1 MRRTALLLA
10 CVASASAHTA
20 SATHHRSG
28 RAHLAHGHQISLLAQ
43 GEDQQQQQGESYCI
57 SMDGQTM
64 VDDTW
69 CVVSCS
75 NIPPNCPGDLC
86 DCVTGSEAK
95 KRYDT
100 VQETLKNATKIKEE
114 VPAVMGA
121 GGNTGEVSTA
131 EGAGNVTGMFPL
143 NGDQPVHREQAVH
156 QREPKQGDAGYL
168 EAAKRTAAPSP
179 PKSEAEIKWDAQAAA
194 WAVRDGPSPGE
205 EANSMPLQAGN
216 ASAENSTLA
225 EAPIGDL
232 AEMVKQIAEGVA
244 AKEAAAAA
252 AAAAKEASNATQ
264 EEPTATPL
272 PQSSDVAKKPVDD
285 TPKNYTQVHASQGEG
300 EVLAEADAA
309 AAEAEIYPLPKNAS
323 SSEFKNASTDQVKDL
338 STGFKAEDAVAT
350 DAPKSSSQQGAA
362 VAAAAPVA
370 TVSAEISAE
379 VSAAISGA
387 PPVETA
393 PRMVGTASADGNH
406 DDGAGV
412 ISPDAGPKPEDR
424 PAATKGW
431 LLSSNPNPNP
441 NPNPYPHPHP
451 NPDPNPNPNPN
462 PNRYPYPNPNQVGSC
477 PRCPLRTPRT
487 TRRGR
492 CSSPRRP
499 RPRRGRPS
507 SPTSSTPSHRSAG

>member
-20 SATHHRSG
+20 SATYHRSG

-43 GEDQQQQQGESYCI
+43 GEDQQQQQGADSYCI

-64 VDDTW
+64 VDDKW

-323 SSEFKNASTDQVKDL
+323 SHTFRLNDPAWLIHANVKYDFKIETLYTTAAESTR
-338 STGFKAEDAVAT
+338 
-350 DAPKSSSQQGAA
+350 AA
-362 VAAAAPVA
+362 
-370 TVSAEISAE
+370 
-379 VSAAISGA
+379 
-387 PPVETA
+387 
-393 PRMVGTASADGNH
+393 
-406 DDGAGV
+406 
-412 ISPDAGPKPEDR
+412 
-424 PAATKGW
+424 
-431 LLSSNPNPNP
+431 LLSSVATSCSLVQKKCSSSTAAADDFPSQCVFPFKYNGKT
-441 NPNPYPHPHP
+441 YSKCTTTDSETG
-451 NPDPNPNPNPN
+451 DPWCAYDAEYQDP
-462 PNRYPYPNPNQVGSC
+462 RYAYCRSLCSPKLAMPCVPTADSSQGVCGCRLGSALASC
-477 PRCPLRTPRT
+477 RCP
-487 TRRGR
+487 
-492 CSSPRRP
+492 
-499 RPRRGRPS
+499 
-507 SPTSSTPSHRSAG
+507 